1 MDPANGDEALEEIH
15 ADIEQGADS
24 IIIKPALSYLDVIAR
39 AKQKFTQPII
49 AYNVSGEYRML
60 HDAVASGYSRPEIID
75 ETLLSMKRA
84 GADRIITYF
93 TPAMLGSIVSTIA
106 G

>member
-1 MDPANGDEALEEIH
+1 
-15 ADIEQGADS
+15 
-24 IIIKPALSYLDVIAR
+24 
-39 AKQKFTQPII
+39 
-49 AYNVSGEYRML
+49 ML